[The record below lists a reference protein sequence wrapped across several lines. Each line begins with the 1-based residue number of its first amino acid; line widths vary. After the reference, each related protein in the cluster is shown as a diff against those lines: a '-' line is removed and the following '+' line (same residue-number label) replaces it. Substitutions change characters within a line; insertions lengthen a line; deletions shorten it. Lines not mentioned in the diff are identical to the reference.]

1 MSEPQKGWAWFE
13 RDVAKAVGGSG
24 SDESY
29 PDLDRAPDHAPDR
42 ELRLAYARCFSGPD
56 GEKVLKHLR
65 AITLER
71 ALGPSA
77 TAEMLRHIEGQR
89 QLVSY
94 IAALAQRGRDG
105 D

>member
-13 RDVAKAVGGSG
+13 RDPGNAVGSSG
-24 SDESY
+24 SVEDL
-29 PDLDRAPDHAPDR
+29 PDPDR
-42 ELRLAYARCFSGPD
+42 ELRLAYARCFGGPD

-77 TAEMLRHIEGQR
+77 STDMLRHIEGQR
-89 QLVSY
+89 QLVSF

-105 D
+105 G

>member
-1 MSEPQKGWAWFE
+1 MSEPQKGWSWFE
-13 RDVAKAVGGSG
+13 RGEERTFEHSRSG
-24 SDESY
+24 EDL
-29 PDLDRAPDHAPDR
+29 PDPDR
-42 ELRLAYARCFSGPD
+42 ELRLAYARCFGGPD

-77 TAEMLRHIEGQR
+77 TADMLRHIEGQR

-94 IAALAQRGRDG
+94 IAALAQRGRAG